1 MVSSLAALVATTLAR
16 RFVRTEHGPLTLA
29 LGLFTAAIG
38 IAVAAMANVGGF
50 TPVLVFYWLATGL
63 RAARGP
69 LMTNWLNHNLPS
81 HSRATLL
88 SMMSQG
94 DAVGQT
100 LGGPVIGYVA
110 KQLSIAIA
118 LTGSALLLTP
128 ALALYRLAATAPRN
142 GRS

>member
-1 MVSSLAALVATTLAR
+1 
-16 RFVRTEHGPLTLA
+16 
-29 LGLFTAAIG
+29 
-38 IAVAAMANVGGF
+38 
-50 TPVLVFYWLATGL
+50 
-63 RAARGP
+63 
-69 LMTNWLNHNLPS
+69 MTNWLNRNLPS

-110 KQLSIAIA
+110 KHVSIAVA

-128 ALALYRLAATAPRN
+128 TLALYRLAARSPR
-142 GRS
+142 RIM